1 MTGSIAQGTSQTH
14 GNNHILHF
22 LVRLPRPMGQV
33 WPSLSTPEG
42 LAAWLAPVDVLQP
55 RLDGTVTLGDLGTG
69 RVTAWDVDR
78 IAEYTV
84 DGGGRIRFH
93 LERDGESGTAL
104 RFTHE
109 FKGETTTEQAWRTR
123 FERLIDLLS

>member
-1 MTGSIAQGTSQTH
+1 MAVLQLLI
-14 GNNHILHF
+14 
-22 LVRLPRPMGQV
+22 RLPRPMGQV

-55 RLDGTVTLGDLGTG
+55 RHGGTVTLGELGTG

-84 DGGGRIRFH
+84 APGGRIRFH
-93 LERDGESGTAL
+93 LEPDGESGTAL

-109 FKGETTTEQAWRTR
+109 SEGEATTEQAWRTR
-123 FERLIDLLS
+123 FERLTDLLS